1 LDQKVQIFTLP
12 DDGAS
17 VGLYI
22 IAGIILLPL
31 IEISVFI
38 WVGEL
43 LGVLPTILLT
53 VLTAMAGTLM
63 LRQQGLSLLMRMQ
76 KELDGGRAP
85 GNEVMQGAMIVL
97 ASILLLIPG
106 FVTDAIGLLLFIPPV
121 RESLAKFII
130 ARSNVV
136 IMEGGT
142 INPPTFMQG
151 TTRNT
156 SNSSTPATR
165 RIPTRSTK
173 AGASSSQASGM
184 RPWMRRPRRMARP
197 GRART
202 GRRNPPTTGRAR

>member
-1 LDQKVQIFTLP
+1 M
-12 DDGAS
+12 
-17 VGLYI
+17 GLYI

-142 INPPTFMQG
+142 
-151 TTRNT
+151 
-156 SNSSTPATR
+156 
-165 RIPTRSTK
+165 
-173 AGASSSQASGM
+173 M
-184 RPWMRRPRRMARP
+184 RPRNEDGVVDLDADDWKETNHGPDAGSQTSGQPRISP
-197 GRART
+197 WNDGSEKP
-202 GRRNPPTTGRAR
+202 NS

>member
-1 LDQKVQIFTLP
+1 MSTFTYETELFTTLA

-38 WVGEL
+38 WIGEI

-53 VLTAMAGTLM
+53 VLTAMAGTIM
-63 LRQQGLSLLMRMQ
+63 LRHQGLSLLMRMQ
-76 KELDGGRAP
+76 QELDGGRAP

-106 FVTDAIGLLLFIPPV
+106 FVTDAIGLLLFIPPI
-121 RESLAKFII
+121 REALAQFII

-136 IMEGGT
+136 IMEGSSMHRRPDDHVVDLDAEDWT
-142 INPPTFMQG
+142 EAQ
-151 TTRNT
+151 
-156 SNSSTPATR
+156 NSSGNGNEAGQP
-165 RIPTRSTK
+165 RIS
-173 AGASSSQASGM
+173 
-184 RPWMRRPRRMARP
+184 PWNGGSEKP
-197 GRART
+197 
-202 GRRNPPTTGRAR
+202 NS